1 MRTHIL
7 ALFFRRSATFF
18 FLARLSVHQLS
29 RTTPMP
35 DAILKGEIVDEAT
48 EVAEATLIKQKVMG
62 AECKKSDE
70 SVKVCASC

>member
-1 MRTHIL
+1 
-7 ALFFRRSATFF
+7 
-18 FLARLSVHQLS
+18 
-29 RTTPMP
+29 MP